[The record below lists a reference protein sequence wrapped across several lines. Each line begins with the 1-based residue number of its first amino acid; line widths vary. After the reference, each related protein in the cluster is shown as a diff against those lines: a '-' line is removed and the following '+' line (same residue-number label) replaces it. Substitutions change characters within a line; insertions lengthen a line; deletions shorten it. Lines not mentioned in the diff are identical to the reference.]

1 MATTTKISKKEMQ
14 QDEFIEKVFDFG
26 EWLEAHWKRVAI
38 AAGAAVAL
46 ILLGFAWLSLREGAA
61 NEANDLLA
69 KGMNAYAPAAP
80 EGGAATSP
88 DYAAALPLFD
98 QATAKAGSQPVGQ
111 IAQLYKGRTLI
122 ALGRASEAVPV
133 LESVASSR
141 NARLVPQAKVA
152 LAQAASASG
161 DLERAATLL
170 QEVGASTDGTY
181 PPDAALMLLAG
192 VRENQGRNADA
203 KRIYDDIVAR
213 FPQGAFAAEARTRTA
228 ALAAAR

>member
-14 QDEFIEKVFDFG
+14 QDEFIEKVFDLG
-26 EWLEAHWKRVAI
+26 EWLEVHWKRVVI
-38 AAGAAVAL
+38 VAGATVVL
-46 ILLGFAWLSLREGAA
+46 ILLVFAWLNVREGAS
-61 NEANDLLA
+61 NEANNLLA
-69 KGMNAYAPAAP
+69 NGMNAYAPEVPQGGTAP
-80 EGGAATSP
+80 AP
-88 DYAAALPLFD
+88 DYAAALPFFD
-98 QATAKAGSQPVGQ
+98 QAAAKAGSQPVGL

-122 ALGRASEAVPV
+122 AMGRASEAVPV
-133 LESVASSR
+133 LEAVASSR
-141 NARLVPQAKVA
+141 NTRLVPQAKVA

-192 VRENQGRNADA
+192 VRLSQGRKADA

-213 FPQGAFAAEARTRTA
+213 FPQGAFATEARTKTGEI
-228 ALAAAR
+228 AAAR